1 MLECLGDNSGVDK
14 SITSLLAITGEKKR
28 PDEVLLYVQ
37 ETSMS
42 PFQVRGIEKYLLSLG
57 SASEKPSRATGTLLH
72 REIST
77 SGATSLALRATRSET
92 SLPRY
97 ELWKSGRICKSPRS
111 LATPSSLNLSGKLPG
126 NINEAGWLDP
136 SNQK

>member
-1 MLECLGDNSGVDK
+1 VLECLGDNSGVDK

-57 SASEKPSRATGTLLH
+57 SASEKAFRATGTLLH

-97 ELWKSGRICKSPRS
+97 ELWKSDGRVGFIRVPGLLQLQVRS
-111 LATPSSLNLSGKLPG
+111 
-126 NINEAGWLDP
+126 I
-136 SNQK
+136 